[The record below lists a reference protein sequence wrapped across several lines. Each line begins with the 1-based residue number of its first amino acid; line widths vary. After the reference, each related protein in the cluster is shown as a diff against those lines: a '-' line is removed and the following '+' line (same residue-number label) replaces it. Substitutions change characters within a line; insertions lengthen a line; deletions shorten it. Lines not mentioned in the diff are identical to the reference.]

1 MPYNTSRLVVRT
13 QMNQKV
19 MFTSTIHN
27 QNYNS
32 GKRPQNFINVMPTS
46 ITQKSTLSVLGLI
59 KIKVKAHYAP
69 PTL

>member
-1 MPYNTSRLVVRT
+1 
-13 QMNQKV
+13 MNQKV

-32 GKRPQNFINVMPTS
+32 GKRPLNFINVVPTS
-46 ITQKSTLSVLGLI
+46 IAQKSTFNVLGLI

-69 PTL
+69 QKL

>member
-1 MPYNTSRLVVRT
+1 
-13 QMNQKV
+13 MNQKV

-32 GKRPQNFINVMPTS
+32 GKRPQFFINVVPTS
-46 ITQKSTLSVLGLI
+46 ITQNSTLSFLGLI

-69 PTL
+69 QKL